1 MKNTKTTTLP
11 STLYIM
17 LTDEAAKHCV
27 RAGCSF
33 YRAMDNVLEVEKELA
48 RKGFRPRKN
57 AKI

>member
-1 MKNTKTTTLP
+1 MKNMKTTILP
-11 STLYIM
+11 GAIYTM
-17 LTDEAAKHCV
+17 LTDEAAKRCM

-33 YRAMDNVLEVEKELA
+33 YKAMDNVLEVEKELA